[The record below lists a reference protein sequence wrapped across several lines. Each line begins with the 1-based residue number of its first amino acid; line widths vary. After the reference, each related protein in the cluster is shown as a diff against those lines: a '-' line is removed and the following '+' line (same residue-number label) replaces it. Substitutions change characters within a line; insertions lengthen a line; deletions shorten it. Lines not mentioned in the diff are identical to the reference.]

1 MVENGT
7 NSGNILPVRYS
18 SKWNI
23 LQQKQVE
30 AIHLAS
36 LHILEHTGIRMPHA
50 ELQDA
55 LAAQGAKVE
64 RETGLVYW
72 PPELVEELL
81 GIAPASYTLC
91 AVDPAQDLCLDG
103 EHGYLTLD
111 GSGLQVVDFNDGRV
125 RTSTKKDLE
134 DATRAADCLD
144 QIAFLWPAISAQDY
158 PQKVQPLHELA
169 AMLSNTTKHIQ
180 AMTAVNALSARGS
193 LEIAAVVAGGKKALK
208 ERPIISNFQCSI
220 SPLTYDA
227 EGLEAAFIFARGGIP
242 TGFMTM
248 QVGCST
254 APGTLAGNL
263 ALGNAEIIAGIVALQ
278 VICPGA
284 PTFYGSCATVMELK
298 SGGVACGGPEDFML
312 QAMSAQMAR
321 YYKIP
326 SNIGTF
332 ATGAKASNWHAGV
345 ENAASGAA
353 SIFAGADMMCGAG
366 LLNGARIFSFEQLLL
381 DCEIFEILRRTAG
394 GIEVNDET
402 LALETIHKV
411 GPGDHFMAEE
421 HTFNH
426 LREMWQPAV
435 INRSSYDKWEA
446 EGRRDALEK
455 AHEQA
460 AGILANHR
468 PEILKAGIK
477 KEIDEI
483 IASYESAC
491 KD

>member
-1 MVENGT
+1 MPENIRKE
-7 NSGNILPVRYS
+7 SNIVSAQYS
-18 SKWNI
+18 AKWNV

-30 AIHLAS
+30 AIHRAS
-36 LHILEHTGIRMPHA
+36 LHILEHTGIRMPHTG
-50 ELQDA
+50 LQDA
-55 LAAQGAKVE
+55 LEAKGARVDRE
-64 RETGLVYW
+64 RGLVFW
-72 PPELVEELL
+72 PPELVEELISL
-81 GIAPASYTLC
+81 APASYTLY
-91 AVDPAQDLCLDG
+91 AVDPARDLPLDG

-111 GSGLQVVDFNDGRV
+111 GSGLQVIDFTDGRL

-134 DATRAADCLD
+134 EATRVADYLD
-144 QIAFLWPAISAQDY
+144 QVAFLWPAISAQDY

-180 AMTAVNALSARGS
+180 AMTAVNPLSARGS
-193 LEIAAVVAGGKKALK
+193 LEIAAAVAGGEKALEK
-208 ERPIISNFQCSI
+208 RPIISSFQCSI
-220 SPLTYDA
+220 SPLAYDA
-227 EGLEAAFIFARGGIP
+227 EGLEAALIFARAGVP
-242 TGFMTM
+242 AGFMTM

-254 APGTLAGNL
+254 APATIAGNL
-263 ALGNAEIIAGIVALQ
+263 ALGNAEIIAGIAALQ
-278 VICPGA
+278 ALYPGA

-312 QAMSAQMAR
+312 QAMSAQMAS

-366 LLNGARIFSFEQLLL
+366 LLNGARIFSFEQLLM

-394 GIEVNDET
+394 GIEVNEQT

-411 GPGDHFMAEE
+411 GPADHFMAEE

-426 LREMWQPAV
+426 LREIWQPTV
-435 INRSSYDKWEA
+435 MNRSSYEQWEA
-446 EGRRDALEK
+446 GGRRDALEK

-460 AGILANHR
+460 AEILASHR
-468 PEILKAGIK
+468 PQILAESVK
-477 KEIDEI
+477 KEIARI
-483 IASYESAC
+483 ISDYESAY
-491 KD
+491 